1 MKINL
6 QLKHCLLVL
15 IVSGLQTTL
24 WAQDDTSQPIDTF
37 SRDSLYNYWIKFP
50 ADTQTTCLGQINVPG
65 LEFAELGCDLL
76 AIGSS
81 DDFFSAA
88 QDSSC
93 YKILRTYRII
103 NWCEYNGQAAPVVVG
118 RDWDDWNG
126 TNPGRCNRDP
136 DGNNRPGDSDFYV
149 HVKRDFNDNL
159 PDTVWY
165 DADADPHNNIPDYPL
180 TEDIEEGYWWRVISG
195 SANKNTED
203 YYEGN
208 CSTWAYD
215 DDASDSDIAG
225 NIAQDDS
232 DDRYGSFGYWLYTQH
247 ISVYD
252 DAAPVIEVGGPDA
265 FFTESATD
273 CGASVVIPLVI
284 SDSCS
289 DNQPTIELIIDIG
302 NDGATDGEVT
312 ILWNGSDYSS
322 NLSIGDY
329 RLIIKAFD
337 DCGNSTEVE
346 KIFSVL
352 DGVGPAPIC
361 HDNLIAEINESEIDT
376 MPPMATIWASDL
388 IASNIF
394 DCSGQ
399 SDSLRQN
406 RSNLV
411 TDFSINR
418 VGDPV
423 DQSQKGLNFFCG
435 DQSPIGVPVE
445 IHAWDEAGNH
455 DFCTTEIFI
464 QDNINTCSAP
474 VEVSG
479 IIQTPNGTAVPNV
492 DIRVSGGINYIDQTD
507 DKGQYNIRLLRST
520 GDVFIEPNIET
531 DPSIGISTADLIR
544 IQRHI
549 VGSQPFDSPYQLLAS
564 DLDNNGRVN
573 FMDLIRIRKTILGI
587 EEPTA
592 YDKYWLF
599 IATDYQFQEP
609 MSPWNETFP
618 ETRTVDGS
626 MNFNEYQANFL
637 AIKIGDAN
645 ESAVNQIE
653 TRSQQKAQLS
663 LPNLKLS
670 AGQTY
675 QVPIHL
681 KNGQQFEGCQFA
693 LTWDT
698 ETIEVLS
705 ADTPSDQ
712 AAIHLD
718 TKSGNHLKASWINV
732 ASSSSDNQIG
742 SIQIRAKRNT
752 NLNEVLVIGDRYL
765 APEAYNSAFSIR
777 PLELNFQSI
786 EMDWSITQNPFQ
798 VSSTLQFSEQ
808 VSGPLRVYDR
818 SGRMVWQTILNQA
831 KAVEIRKSDLGA
843 AGNYFFNVTHQ
854 GKLMSGQLIAID

>member
-6 QLKHCLLVL
+6 QIKHCLLVL
-15 IVSGLQTTL
+15 IFSGLQTAL

-50 ADTQTTCLGQINVPG
+50 ADTQTTCLGQIVVPG

-76 AIGSS
+76 AIGST
-81 DDFFSAA
+81 DDYFSAA

-165 DADADPHNNIPDYPL
+165 DADEDPHNNIPDYPL
-180 TEDIEEGYWWRVISG
+180 TEGIEEGYWWRVISG
-195 SANKNTED
+195 SPNKNIED

-208 CSTWAYD
+208 CSTWSYD
-215 DDASDSDIAG
+215 NDASDSDIAG

-252 DAAPVIEVGGPDA
+252 DAAPVVEVGGPDV

-273 CGASVVIPLVI
+273 CGASVVIPLIV

-289 DNQPTIELIIDIG
+289 DNQPTIELTIDIG
-302 NDGATDGEVT
+302 NDGTTDGEVT
-312 ILWNGSDYSS
+312 ILWNGSNYFS

-337 DCGNSTEVE
+337 DCGNTTEVE

-406 RSNLV
+406 RSKLV
-411 TDFSINR
+411 TEFSINR
-418 VGDPV
+418 VGNPA
-423 DQSQKGLNFFCG
+423 DQSQKGLTFFCG
-435 DQSPIGVPVE
+435 DQSPVGIPVE

-455 DFCTTEIFI
+455 DFCTTEIVI
-464 QDNINTCSAP
+464 QDNVNTCSAP

-492 DIRVSGGINYIDQTD
+492 DIRVSGGINYLDQTD

-520 GDVFIEPNIET
+520 GDVLIEPNIET
-531 DPSIGISTADLIR
+531 DPSMGISTADLIR

-549 VGSQPFDSPYQLLAS
+549 VGNQPFDSPYQLLAS
-564 DLDNNGRVN
+564 DLDNNGRIN

-587 EEPTA
+587 EEPAA

-609 MSPWNETFP
+609 MSPWNEAFP
-618 ETRTVDGS
+618 ETRIVDGS

-653 TRSQQKAQLS
+653 TRSQQKAQLI
-663 LPNLKLS
+663 LPDLKLS

-675 QVPIHL
+675 KVPIYL

-698 ETIEVLS
+698 ETIEILN

-718 TKSGNHLKASWINV
+718 TKSGNHLKVSWLNV
-732 ASSSSDNQIG
+732 ASSSSDNHIG
-742 SIQIRAKRNT
+742 SVQIRAKRNI
-752 NLNEVLVIGDRYL
+752 NLNEVLEIGDRYL

-786 EMDWSITQNPFQ
+786 EMDWSISQNPFR

-808 VSGPLRVYDR
+808 ISGPLRVYDR

-831 KAVEIRKSDLGA
+831 KTVEIRKSDLGA